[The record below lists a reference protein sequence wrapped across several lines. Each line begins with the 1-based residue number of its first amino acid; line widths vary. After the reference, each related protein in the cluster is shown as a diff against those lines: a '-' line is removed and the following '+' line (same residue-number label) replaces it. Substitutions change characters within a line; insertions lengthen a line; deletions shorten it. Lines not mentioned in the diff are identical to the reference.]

1 MPSLIGA
8 NALGPLVM
16 AILLGGVVVG
26 SLDILA
32 AAVINGAA
40 PGAVLKVVASG
51 VLGRAVHQGGA
62 KTMVLGR
69 RHGPG
74 LGRTGASRDL
84 GPSAERV

>member
-1 MPSLIGA
+1 
-8 NALGPLVM
+8 
-16 AILLGGVVVG
+16 
-26 SLDILA
+26 
-32 AAVINGAA
+32 
-40 PGAVLKVVASG
+40 VLKVVASG